1 VSRKEQENHLITLE
15 FERRERSL
23 EKEQFVRGKSLFLL
37 VISVYVEEIQERK
50 KCTKNK
56 KKIYQQINRGI

>member
-37 VISVYVEEIQERK
+37 VISVYVEEIQEREKMYK
-50 KCTKNK
+50 KQEKNISTNK
-56 KKIYQQINRGI
+56 